1 MGGFDFSLWIFFE
14 KERGVRERRKKE
26 EDAFL
31 MKECEKE
38 RRRNLTIEK
47 SYILVY
53 NIQ

>member
-1 MGGFDFSLWIFFE
+1 MDSTFRSGFFCE

-31 MKECEKE
+31 MKECEKA